1 MRIVFQGDSITDVGR
16 NTERGSLISIGQG
29 YPLMV
34 TGDLGARYPGKFEF
48 INRGVSGNRIVDV
61 YARIKMDLWN
71 LEPDVLSI
79 LIGVNDV
86 WHEAGNRNGVD
97 AVRFEKMYRI
107 LVEDT
112 KERFPDIKILVLEP
126 FVLPGAATEAKWEE
140 FSREVPLRAAASKRV
155 AEDYGLIFV
164 PLQSV
169 FDEACRLAPADWW
182 LRDGVHPTAHGH
194 RLIADAWEKA
204 TAENGILA

>member
-1 MRIVFQGDSITDVGR
+1 MKTFVFQGDSITDAGR
-16 NTERGSLISIGQG
+16 NRDNDDYRGNG
-29 YPLMV
+29 YP
-34 TGDLGARYPGKFEF
+34 TIAAGRLGAKYPGAFRF
-48 INRGVSGNRIVDV
+48 LNRGVSGDRIVDLN
-61 YARIKMDLWN
+61 ARVKRDLIN
-71 LEPDVLSI
+71 LRPDYLSI
-79 LIGVNDV
+79 LIGINDV
-86 WHEAGNRNGVD
+86 WHEVGDNHNGVD

-126 FVLPGAATEAKWEE
+126 FVLPGAATEAKWDV
-140 FSREVPLRAAASKRV
+140 FSREVPLRAAASKRT

-204 TAENGILA
+204 AAENGILA